1 MWTKVIP
8 FPPSSL
14 YISYSAASISL
25 KRGTKSKKSS
35 KDKKWHDTDLK
46 SLRRKLI
53 NYGKVYSKF
62 PHDPLVRGH
71 YFKLNKQYS
80 RLRKFKYRE
89 YKNSLIDQLQSLDD
103 DNPKLYFICNCV
115 NSVNRDDM

>member
-1 MWTKVIP
+1 LSEIEAAEYEIYREDSGNGITFVHM
-8 FPPSSL
+8 L
-14 YISYSAASISL
+14 YTVDAL
-25 KRGTKSKKSS
+25 NKMK
-35 KDKKWHDTDLK
+35 
-46 SLRRKLI
+46 RKLI

-89 YKNSLIDQLQSLDD
+89 YELVL
-103 DNPKLYFICNCV
+103 LYMIL
-115 NSVNRDDM
+115 